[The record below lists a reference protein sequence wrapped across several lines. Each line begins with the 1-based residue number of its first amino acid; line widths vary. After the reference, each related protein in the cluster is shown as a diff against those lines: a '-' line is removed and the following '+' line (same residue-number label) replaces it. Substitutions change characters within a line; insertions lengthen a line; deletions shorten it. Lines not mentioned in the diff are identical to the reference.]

1 MKKRIKPVR
10 PVAGVTIP
18 LVISRIVDVPA
29 EPAAKAPQPRQG
41 KLNYLADRP
50 KKKPS
55 RPSVPARQR
64 VEKRSYGVG
73 QYLGDGKKLT
83 GFVMLDPDEAPKTEA
98 ANDPED

>member
-10 PVAGVTIP
+10 PVAGDTIP
-18 LVISRIVDVPA
+18 LVISRIVEVPA
-29 EPAAKAPQPRQG
+29 EPAARPPQARQG

-55 RPSVPARQR
+55 RPAAPTRQL
-64 VEKRSYGVG
+64 VEKRSYGVCR
-73 QYLGDGKKLT
+73 YIGDGKQLT
-83 GFVMLDPDEAPKTEA
+83 GFVMLDPDEAPQTEA